1 MLLIRPSAGELRI
14 HGMNLMRR
22 GGWDLV
28 AKAAYESAARQLATD
43 RFQGVL
49 RERAA

>member
-14 HGMNLMRR
+14 HGMNLMKR

-28 AKAAYESAARQLATD
+28 ARAAYESSSRQLETD

-49 RERAA
+49 RDRAA